1 MPLNKS
7 SGKLAVQWSVTP
19 ATAVPPPSLHRES
32 VLPIVAVGSVKFEEL
47 CRDVLKDGFTELNRV
62 ALKRKSG
69 LAQFGVDVEGFDD
82 LGFPEVVL
90 SAKCYKRI
98 RSHEFRP
105 WVQQFIDALDGH
117 WKDKNVKHFVLAV
130 SVEANDDDMS
140 EQARQL
146 AAFLKSKGI
155 QFHLWDTVRLTELL
169 RNRPALVDRHF
180 NKYWTEAISA
190 LAAQDNPTIEPT
202 TSVSLKTLGT
212 PLAAIAD
219 QLAQT
224 YIAPLNNSV
233 ANELESAIGA
243 LGLGRRGPVKKW
255 LETYRGDELVWN
267 SLDGKTR
274 ARGLRLMAVVDLAE
288 GDVNRASILLDEADG
303 LENASDR
310 SARVLY
316 VRATQGVE
324 EALRQLADPVSVRE
338 HELAAGM
345 MIETDRPDEAAKI
358 LSHLLGESVS
368 VEVLRLRA
376 IAKVLSGGDREAAL
390 NIATSALAREPSSAV
405 VRLTRATI
413 HVACSL
419 VDNVFPMF
427 GNAPSPFS
435 SALIRSGT
443 RAIDHLNH
451 ARSDLERLLISVDGD
466 LRAEVEV
473 WKLAVLLLNPATSQE
488 ARSYARYLLARDHP
502 DPLVVAWCQH
512 HGLPMRRGKIK
523 KALGDI
529 LRKNQ
534 GTPSHVVVLA
544 MMASA
549 VATPAAAVSVIDRFA
564 GKFPAAQDFLQDW
577 REQFT
582 ANDGPPDQSY
592 SAGVR
597 HVIETGDAEPLKAFL
612 ASDRSSVEAVLS
624 GCEFLMSRGLVADV
638 NDLRGML
645 SGIDTTRAV
654 EMAAFAALRA
664 GDPASCLAI
673 VERARERG
681 LELPDKLIRLR
692 AEAQNLLGN
701 HRDQIK
707 DLKQLVE
714 KSDDPQA
721 RSRLF
726 EAYVNIGALEEVK
739 LETER
744 ALRAGNLGHHEA
756 VRLASALKRVSPETA
771 RLLLTDVGKAD
782 IPPELAIPLLSLSA
796 ELGLEEL
803 QDRMLRVVLSD
814 PRQNMVTKFDD
825 VQQVLQHISKHTE
838 AQRNNVSE
846 WLHRR
851 IPAAIALGNSKEYA
865 LLYLGDALTR
875 RTAAGDN
882 FPMLLDA
889 STQDRKLPVIKDRP
903 VLRIDVGALLL
914 ADRLGILDAI
924 DRQFSIQVPRSVAQA
939 LIDMEA
945 QFGPLLRP
953 IADGI
958 RAIAQ
963 GNSAVQVVDS
973 LPETSVELVVLMDT
987 PEDEEP
993 LNVIAD
999 LLEHAFRDGHITR
1012 TQLADARTSLAIADG
1027 RQSPGRVYSGVLV
1040 AGSALFELVKRG
1052 LLEPLAR
1059 SFPIQ
1064 ILESE
1069 LAHHLIQIDVAE
1081 AEEAIGKRIGL
1092 LRQRVRD
1099 RLSSEWTTV
1108 GALPE
1113 MADERT
1119 ANLPA
1124 HVRCLT
1130 ETFPRD
1136 GDESLFWI
1144 EDRLILARSPAN
1156 ALNLTQILS
1165 VLREAGELDDR
1176 SYPFVMKSLRNAGYS
1191 FLTLDHDE
1199 ILGILQ
1205 GAAIV
1210 NGRLV
1215 DNDDLK
1221 TLRRWL
1227 ARDII
1232 NLRYL
1237 DPTPEVDGE
1246 GRPGGESRRM
1256 LSLSQLSSDLVT
1268 RIWQN
1273 GDISIEDAET
1283 LSAWIWA
1290 NLRVDYLPSPPASD
1304 NALARRHLAAMNVI
1318 HALFA
1323 TLRSDLGQEK
1333 FAEDRRA
1340 PFANWVLNNAVAP
1353 MVAADPE
1360 MDDLIAL
1367 LLAGLIER
1375 LTDDPDDIDADLA
1388 DALKGQ
1394 MARVIHRFLQLLP
1407 LDLANRIADQHGID
1421 QSIGRENI
1429 MLLEV
1434 GDAHQIAV
1442 RDIEKAFVDA
1452 IHDKGGDKTVRS
1464 YKESVP
1470 GTLIVVDGD
1479 AGLPKASIDFG
1490 SGPHPFDSAT
1500 IAALHPNQEVRS
1512 KLLGA
1517 VLNSDGTGPQF
1528 SAHQVEVVSSEHQA
1542 ERRIELLHDF
1552 LGADF
1557 SRKLAKLRHRV
1568 EHGGTLD
1575 PDDLKLP
1582 CPAALLEFI
1591 GLAPEFDG
1599 GGTMIVE
1606 AAADAL
1612 FERFGQ
1618 DIAVERLSSLPVA
1631 MPERVSDAIMALLK
1645 KGVVREQMPWSLAIA
1660 ALLAKAH
1667 AESLTE
1673 ADFQLLDRSSKPRLR
1688 LFCTLL
1694 GGSARQALSDPEW
1707 LSIKP
1712 ELIFHLVWLHADQ
1725 LTRVFDVEQMPLD
1738 DLSKWAA
1745 GRTNRKLTESDDAER
1760 WEPWLSRSLLFMT
1773 PGRLRAAAYAELS
1786 RLRAELPAASIEQ
1799 VGRGHGES
1807 WTPSP
1812 DLLVQLPECPKN
1824 IWVAQDP
1831 VHQFVVAGWMS
1842 KDNSLAERDGSQL
1855 LLNIVSEMTDLNW
1868 RPLTSLV
1875 ALVIDLRDVSDEAIA
1890 SLMEKLET
1898 LATPSALAEDDV
1910 SRTALLDV
1918 VAKVYGRQDR
1928 KSDFEQL
1935 VIAIAKLGSRQWPES
1950 KSRSRIPEGAYQ
1962 LGTELINAI
1971 YLYEWARRV
1980 PVVERLRGL
1989 SGTVR
1994 KLADTWPTVRGVSI
2008 ASLEATASQFD
2019 VATACEGI
2027 WPVLIEMRAL

>member
-1 MPLNKS
+1 MPM
-7 SGKLAVQWSVTP
+7 
-19 ATAVPPPSLHRES
+19 PSLHREDL
-32 VLPIVAVGSVKFEEL
+32 LPLVAIGSENFEEL
-47 CRDVLKDGFTELNRV
+47 CRDILTEGFPDVTRV
-62 ALKRKSG
+62 ALKRTRG
-69 LAQFGVDVEGFDD
+69 VEQYGVDVEGFDR

-90 SAKCYKRI
+90 SAKCYKVI
-98 RSHEFRP
+98 KPWDFRP
-105 WVQQFIDALDGH
+105 WIQDFIDELEGH

-130 SVEANDDDMS
+130 TVMSNDDDMND
-140 EQARQL
+140 QARQL
-146 AAFLKSKGI
+146 AIFLDSKGI

-202 TSVSLKTLGT
+202 TPLSLKSLGT
-212 PLAAIAD
+212 PLAAFAD

-224 YIAPLNNSV
+224 YIAPLKNSI

-243 LGLGRRGPVKKW
+243 LGRGKRTPVKKW
-255 LETYRGDELVWN
+255 LETYRGDQLVWN
-267 SLDGKTR
+267 SLDVKTR
-274 ARGLRLMAVVDLAE
+274 VRGLRLVAVVDLAE
-288 GDVNRASILLDEADG
+288 GDANRASILLDEADG
-303 LENASDR
+303 LEDAPDR
-310 SARVLY
+310 SARLLY
-316 VRATQGVE
+316 VRATQGVQ
-324 EALRQLADPVSVRE
+324 EALKQLADPVSVRE

-345 MIETDRPDEAAKI
+345 LIETDRPDEATKI

-390 NIATSALAREPSSAV
+390 NMATSALAREPSSAI

-419 VDNVFPMF
+419 VDNVFPVF

-435 SALIRSGT
+435 SALVRSGT

-451 ARSDLERLLISVDGD
+451 ARSDLESVLIAVDGD
-466 LRAEVEV
+466 LQAEVEV

-488 ARSYARYLLARDHP
+488 ARTYARYLLAREQP

-512 HGLPMRRGKIK
+512 HGLPMRRGRIK

-549 VATPAAAVSVIDRFA
+549 FATPAAAVSVIDKFA
-564 GKFPAAQDFLQDW
+564 GNFPAAQGFLQDW
-577 REQFT
+577 RQQFT

-597 HVIETGDAEPLKAFL
+597 HVIETGDAQPLKAFL
-612 ASDRSSVEAVLS
+612 ASDRSSIEAVLS
-624 GCEFLMSRGLVADV
+624 GSEFLMSRGLFVDV
-638 NDLRGML
+638 NDLRAML
-645 SGIDTTRAV
+645 SSIDTTRAV
-654 EMAAFAALRA
+654 EMSAYAALRA
-664 GDPASCLAI
+664 GDPVSCLAI
-673 VERARERG
+673 VERAQEGG
-681 LELPDKLIRLR
+681 LELPNKLIRLR
-692 AEAQNLLGN
+692 AEAQNILGN

-714 KSDDPQA
+714 KGDDPQA

-744 ALRAGNLGHHEA
+744 ALRAGDLGHHEA
-756 VRLASALKRVSPETA
+756 VRLASALKKVSPETA

-782 IPPELAIPLLSLSA
+782 VPPELAGPLLSLSA
-796 ELGLEEL
+796 ELGLEGL
-803 QDRMLRVVLSD
+803 QDRMLRLVLSD
-814 PRQNMVTKFDD
+814 PRQNMITKFDD
-825 VQQVLQHISKHTE
+825 VEQVLEHINKHAE

-846 WLHRR
+846 LLHGRM
-851 IPAAIALGNSKEYA
+851 PAAIALGNSKEYA
-865 LLYLGDALTR
+865 LLHLGDALTR
-875 RTAAGDN
+875 RSAAGDS

-889 STQDRKLPVIKDRP
+889 STQHRKMPSMEGRP

-914 ADRLGILDAI
+914 ADRLGILEAI
-924 DRQFSIQVPRSVAQA
+924 DRRFSIQVPRSLGQA
-939 LIDMEA
+939 LIDMES
-945 QFGPLLRP
+945 QFGPLSRP
-953 IADGI
+953 ISEGI

-963 GNSAVQVVDS
+963 GNSAVQVVES

-993 LNVIAD
+993 LNIIAH
-999 LLEHAFRDGHITR
+999 LLDQAFKGGHITR
-1012 TQLADARTSLAIADG
+1012 TQLTDARASMEIVDV
-1027 RQSPGRVYSGVLV
+1027 RQAPHRVFSGVLV
-1040 AGSALFELVKRG
+1040 AGSALFDLLKRD

-1064 ILESE
+1064 VLESE
-1069 LAHHLIQIDVAE
+1069 LAHHLVQIDAAE

-1092 LRQRVRD
+1092 LRQRVSD

-1108 GALPE
+1108 GALPD

-1136 GDESLFWI
+1136 GDDSFFWI
-1144 EDRLILARSPAN
+1144 EDRIILARSPAN
-1156 ALNLTQILS
+1156 ALNLAQVLR

-1176 SYPFVMKSLRNAGYS
+1176 SYPLVMKSLRKAGYS
-1191 FLTLDHDE
+1191 FLPLDHDE
-1199 ILGILQ
+1199 ILGILRS
-1205 GAAIV
+1205 AAVV

-1215 DNDDLK
+1215 DNDDLR

-1256 LSLSQLSSDLVT
+1256 LLLSQLSSDLVT

-1273 GDISIEDAET
+1273 TDIEIEDAEA
-1283 LSAWIWA
+1283 LSAWVWA
-1290 NLRVDYLPSPPASD
+1290 SLRVDYLPSPPASD

-1323 TLRSDLGQEK
+1323 TLQSDLGRDK
-1333 FAEDRRA
+1333 FPEDRRA
-1340 PFANWVLNNAVAP
+1340 PFANWVLDNAVAP
-1353 MVAADPE
+1353 MVAADAE
-1360 MDDLIAL
+1360 MDDLIAV

-1375 LTDDPDDIDADLA
+1375 LTNGPDDIEADLA
-1388 DALKGQ
+1388 DALRAQ
-1394 MARVIHRFLQLLP
+1394 MAKVIHRFLQLLP
-1407 LDLANRIADQHGID
+1407 LDLANRIAEHHGIN
-1421 QSIGRENI
+1421 QAIGRENI

-1434 GDAHQIAV
+1434 GDTLRIAV
-1442 RDIEKAFVDA
+1442 RDIEAAFADA
-1452 IHDKGGDKTVRS
+1452 FHDNGGHKVVRS
-1464 YKESVP
+1464 YKDNVP
-1470 GTLIVVDGD
+1470 GTLIVGDGD
-1479 AGLPKASIDFG
+1479 TGLPAASIDFG

-1500 IAALHPNQEVRS
+1500 IAALHPDHVVRS
-1512 KLLGA
+1512 KLLGT
-1517 VLNSDGTGPQF
+1517 VLNSDGTGHQF
-1528 SAHQVEVVSSEHQA
+1528 SAHQVEAISSEHRA
-1542 ERRIELLHDF
+1542 ERRVELLHDL

-1568 EHGGTLD
+1568 ENGGTLD

-1582 CPAALLEFI
+1582 SPAAMLEFI
-1591 GLAPEFDG
+1591 GLTTQFDG
-1599 GGTMIVE
+1599 DGSMIVE

-1612 FERFGQ
+1612 FERFGS
-1618 DIAVERLSSLPVA
+1618 DTAIERLSSLPVA
-1631 MPERVSDAIMALLK
+1631 MPERVSKTILDLL
-1645 KGVVREQMPWSLAIA
+1645 EQDVDRAHMSWSFAIA

-1667 AESLTE
+1667 AKSLAES
-1673 ADFQLLDRSSKPRLR
+1673 DFQLLDRLSKPRLR

-1694 GGSARQALSDPEW
+1694 GGSARQALGDPEW
-1707 LSIKP
+1707 LSIEP

-1725 LTRVFDVEQMPLD
+1725 LTSVFDVEQMPLD
-1738 DLSKWAA
+1738 DLSAWAA
-1745 GRTNRKLTESDDAER
+1745 GRTNRKLTESDDAQS
-1760 WEPWLSRSLLFMT
+1760 WEAWLARSLLSMT
-1773 PGRLRAAAYAELS
+1773 PSRLRAAAYAELS
-1786 RLRAELPAASIEQ
+1786 RLGADLPAPFVDR
-1799 VGRGHGES
+1799 VGQGSGDS
-1807 WTPSP
+1807 WVPSP
-1812 DLLVQLPECPKN
+1812 DLLVQLPECPTN

-1831 VHQFVVAGWMS
+1831 VRQFVVAGWMS
-1842 KDNSLAERDGSQL
+1842 KDNSLAVRDSSQL

-1875 ALVIDLRDVSDEAIA
+1875 ALVIDLRNVSDEAIA
-1890 SLMEKLET
+1890 SLMEKLEVQ
-1898 LATPSALAEDDV
+1898 ATPAALAEDDM
-1910 SRTALLDV
+1910 SRSALLDV
-1918 VAKVYGRQDR
+1918 IAKVYGRQNR
-1928 KSDFEQL
+1928 RSDFERL
-1935 VIAIAKLGSRQWPES
+1935 VVAIAKLGDKAWPES

-1962 LGTELINAI
+1962 LGTELINAV
-1971 YLYEWARRV
+1971 YLYEWARGV
-1980 PVVERLRGL
+1980 PVVERLQGL

-1994 KLADTWPTVRGVSI
+1994 KLADTWPTLRGVAI